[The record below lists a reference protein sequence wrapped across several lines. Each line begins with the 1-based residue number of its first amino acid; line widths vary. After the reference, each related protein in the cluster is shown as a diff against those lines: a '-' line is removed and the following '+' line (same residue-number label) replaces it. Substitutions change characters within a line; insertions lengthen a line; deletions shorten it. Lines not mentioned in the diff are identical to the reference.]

1 MISLEIGGK
10 TVAVDMAAVYQGSY
24 VVLLGGTD
32 PEFRGVAKAMNM
44 QHLDFACEQRLSRV
58 DFLCGDFHWKKL
70 WHLDPQPLYKYVSP
84 ALKTEET
91 TVEEISSET
100 DYVHPLS
107 ETGFA
112 AH

>member
-1 MISLEIGGK
+1 
-10 TVAVDMAAVYQGSY
+10 
-24 VVLLGGTD
+24 
-32 PEFRGVAKAMNM
+32 MNM
-44 QHLDFACEQRLSRV
+44 QHLEFACEQRLSRV

-107 ETGFA
+107 ETGVA